1 MPGRVNSVTA
11 IARSVCYVHLAM
23 DKIVSLVP
31 SASRLAYWLE
41 SLAIV
46 LLAALAAYGAS

>member
-1 MPGRVNSVTA
+1 MNSVTA
-11 IARSVCYVHLAM
+11 VAGSVCYVRLAM
-23 DKIVSLVP
+23 DEIVNVVP